1 MKRSI
6 IYLSI
11 LLTFCVGC
19 KRVEVDF
26 SYAPTDPRAG
36 ETVTFT
42 NLCTEGEEW
51 LWTFG
56 DNATSLAKNPNHI
69 YKKPGTYLVTLMV
82 DSAKYNTCT
91 KQITVYDT
99 IPTFVCSTDS
109 ILHYQDVTFTANVYN
124 PFNHSLTYEWTVSDN
139 CEVLSST
146 TTGKELKVYFKSPA
160 TEESV
165 KLLLT
170 FNGVE
175 HHISKTF
182 TVYLTKAPAIV
193 MCKTDHTIIRQRLIN
208 DRIEEPTTATTDK
221 DLYAIELA
229 CDTAVTF
236 NGTTFYA
243 STLASTISDFNG
255 LDIQRV
261 QIDAMAQK
269 WYITTP
275 DGLFVANFD
284 GAERVLIDENATG
297 AIYVDINRN
306 RLYWASNTGTYAM
319 PLIKSKNNQY
329 TTTPVQYNNL
339 DNIDLITVNNTP
351 Q

>member
-26 SYAPTDPRAG
+26 SYAPTAPRAG
-36 ETVTFT
+36 EAVAFT
-42 NLCTEGEEW
+42 NLCLEGEEW

-56 DNATSLAKNPNHI
+56 DNTTSLAKNPNHT
-69 YKKPGTYLVTLMV
+69 YKKPGTYIVTLMV
-82 DSAKYNTCT
+82 DSAKYNTRS

-99 IPTFVCSTDS
+99 VPTFVCSTDS

-124 PFNHSLTYEWTVSDN
+124 PFNHTLTYKWILPQDCEIVSGTLDNFAITVFFTYPLQD
-139 CEVLSST
+139 
-146 TTGKELKVYFKSPA
+146 
-160 TEESV
+160 SV
-165 KLLLT
+165 QLLLT
-170 FNGVE
+170 QKDTTYSIKKAVKV
-175 HHISKTF
+175 H
-182 TVYLTKAPAIV
+182 LTKAPAIV
-193 MCKTDHTIIRQRLIN
+193 MCKTDQTIIRQRLIN
-208 DRIEEPTTATTDK
+208 DRIEQPTTATTDK
-221 DLYAIELA
+221 DLYAIEHA

-236 NGTTFYA
+236 NGKTFYA
-243 STLASTISDFNG
+243 STLASTISGFNG

-275 DGLFVANFD
+275 EGLYVANFD
-284 GAERVLIDENATG
+284 GSNLVSIDENATG

-306 RLYWASNTGTYAM
+306 RIYWASNKGTYAM
-319 PLIKSKNNQY
+319 PLIKSINNRF
-329 TTTPVQYNNL
+329 TTTPVPYNSL

>member
-1 MKRSI
+1 M
-6 IYLSI
+6 
-11 LLTFCVGC
+11 LLAVCVGC

-26 SYAPTDPRAG
+26 SYAPTAPRAG
-36 ETVTFT
+36 QIIAFT

-91 KQITVYDT
+91 KEVTVYDT

-124 PFNHSLTYEWTVSDN
+124 PFNHTLTYNWILPDKCEIVSGTQDSHAITVFFTAPLQDSVQLLITQKDASYDIKKA
-139 CEVLSST
+139 V
-146 TTGKELKVYFKSPA
+146 KV
-160 TEESV
+160 
-165 KLLLT
+165 
-170 FNGVE
+170 
-175 HHISKTF
+175 H
-182 TVYLTKAPAIV
+182 LTKAPAIV

-208 DRIEEPTTATTDK
+208 DRIEQPTTVTTSE
-221 DLYAIELA
+221 DLYAIEHA

-236 NGTTFYA
+236 NGETFYA
-243 STLASTISDFNG
+243 SQLSNQIPGFAS
-255 LDIQRV
+255 LQVQRV
-261 QIDAMAQK
+261 QLDAMAQK
-269 WYITTP
+269 WYITTS
-275 DGLFVANFD
+275 DGLWVANFD
-284 GAERVLIDENATG
+284 GSNLVSIDPTATG
-297 AIYVDINRN
+297 AIYVDANRN

-319 PLIKSKNNQY
+319 PLIKSKNNRF
-329 TTTPVQYNNL
+329 TTTPVPYNSL
-339 DNIDLITVNNTP
+339 GNIDLITVNNTP

>member
-6 IYLSI
+6 IYLSM
-11 LLTFCVGC
+11 LLAVCVGC

-26 SYAPTDPRAG
+26 SYAPTAPRAG
-36 ETVTFT
+36 QIIAFT

-91 KQITVYDT
+91 KEVTVYDT

-124 PFNHSLTYEWTVSDN
+124 PFNHTLTYNWILPDKCEIVSGTQDSHAITVFFTAPLQDSVQLLITQKDASYDIKKA
-139 CEVLSST
+139 V
-146 TTGKELKVYFKSPA
+146 KV
-160 TEESV
+160 
-165 KLLLT
+165 
-170 FNGVE
+170 
-175 HHISKTF
+175 H
-182 TVYLTKAPAIV
+182 LTKAPAIV

-208 DRIEEPTTATTDK
+208 DRIEQPSTVTTSE
-221 DLYAIELA
+221 DLYAIEHA

-236 NGTTFYA
+236 NGETFYA
-243 STLASTISDFNG
+243 SQLSNQIPGFAN
-255 LDIQRV
+255 LQVQRV
-261 QIDAMAQK
+261 QLDAMAQK
-269 WYITTP
+269 WYITTS
-275 DGLFVANFD
+275 DGLWVANFD
-284 GAERVLIDENATG
+284 GSNLVSIDPTATG
-297 AIYVDINRN
+297 AIYVDTNRN

-319 PLIKSKNNQY
+319 PLIKSKNNRF
-329 TTTPVQYNNL
+329 TTTPVPYNSL
-339 DNIDLITVNNTP
+339 GNIDLITVNNTP